1 MTWPLLAAAFAAAL
15 TAWPLLARH
24 DRRAR
29 ARRRAARNRGETP

>member
-1 MTWPLLAAAFAAAL
+1 MTWPLLAAAFGAAL

-29 ARRRAARNRGETP
+29 QRRRAARANQPRR